1 MQLPDLKE
9 LKKLIAVCRSQGI
22 KVFELGEMKITLTDE
37 APPKRTRG
45 ESLPKYS
52 KGSIQGNEVPD
63 SLPSEEE
70 LLFAAVGGPPDFD
83 SLAS

>member
-45 ESLPKYS
+45 PALPQYL
-52 KGSIQGNEVPD
+52 KGSIQGDVPD

-70 LLFAAVGGPPDFD
+70 LLFAAVGGPPDFEN
-83 SLAS
+83 LPQ